1 MASLKRRRESVFSSS
16 YQPPNSQRVVAPRI
30 FHTTSHHADERPSLP
45 RFSQNIWDN
54 HIQEKIPQ
62 QAGEEQG
69 SNDDSVQVIMAV
81 DLKERGTVGC
91 CYYVAQEQQLRI
103 LGDIQLGGKDI
114 IDMLILEINPT
125 TILTSTRAEEATAN
139 VQQGYDDR
147 FRFPYQIDTR
157 PAQEFN
163 FNNARAK
170 LASLEIFQ
178 QEDFAQFLV
187 PGEGFTQTEEVAAEN
202 LGLSFEKGQVLRLA
216 GAVDIENS
224 VSIGCAGAVLAYFQ
238 RQVVNEITQI
248 GDNFVTHPVRS
259 VEAFFLRGTMH
270 ISPHTLS
277 ALQILQCESHPN
289 AFNQGPGKT
298 SSRGKEDFSLYGLF
312 HQHILT
318 PQGKS
323 RLKQYF
329 LRPSTNSDVITER
342 QDILGILLWP
352 SNASVVQKL
361 TTSLKKIKNMRPVIT
376 SLHKGLSSGKAT
388 FGGLKGT
395 IWSTLLNFAFHTIDL
410 QEAIREVSWRDS
422 TAFRD
427 RALNILDG
435 FSLHAVGKIV
445 YEKVDIQD
453 SQQQQRTVV
462 KAGVDRE
469 LDLLKDRYNGLDSLL
484 KQVAIDV
491 ASTIPTNLGID
502 VNVIYFP
509 QLGFNIAI
517 PFNQRGLAAY
527 NGEDDSWEQIFTTEN
542 RAYFKDSR
550 MREMD
555 EKLGDIYGLI
565 CEREIE
571 IAYELAQRVLK
582 YEQVLLA
589 SSDLCGEL
597 DCYLA
602 MAKTASIYNFVR
614 PRISPQNVIRI
625 IDGRHPLQELM
636 VSSYVPNDIQLHGG
650 CGPQSDSDI
659 TDESLSNTPS
669 MLILTGPNYSGKSV
683 YMKQVA
689 LIVYLAHIG
698 SFVPARIAE
707 IGITDNILTRIS
719 TPETVSKVM
728 WDHYAVKRKLLTKMD
743 QIQSTFMIDLQ
754 QMSLLLKLATEKSLI
769 VIDEF
774 DGAGLACGIFE
785 YLLSIDGKRPKV
797 LAATHYHEIFENGFL
812 PLRRSLS
819 FGYME
824 VRVDESPQ
832 NTSEHLTYL
841 YNVKQGRSNQSF
853 GTSCAAMN
861 GIDPAVVSRA
871 DELASLS
878 SRGENLVLACARLS
892 KKEEGILEEAEYAAR
907 SFLELDLSRI
917 SNRGFKDE
925 IADLITQE
933 RTVTTHNGCG

>member
-16 YQPPNSQRVVAPRI
+16 YQPPHSQRVAPVRAA
-30 FHTTSHHADERPSLP
+30 SHHLDGGLSLP
-45 RFSQNIWDN
+45 HFLQNTQDDRM
-54 HIQEKIPQ
+54 QEYIPR
-62 QAGEEQG
+62 QAGEEG
-69 SNDDSVQVIMAV
+69 RNDDNGEVIMAV

-91 CYYVAQEQQLRI
+91 CYYVAQEEQLKI
-103 LGDIQLGGKDI
+103 LGDIQHGGKDI
-114 IDMLILEINPT
+114 IDTLILEINPT
-125 TILTSTRAEEATAN
+125 TILTSTRAEEAAIT

-147 FRFPYQIDTR
+147 FNFPYQIDTR
-157 PAQEFN
+157 PVQEFN

-178 QEDFAQFLV
+178 NEDLAQFLV
-187 PGEGFTQTEEVAAEN
+187 PGGGFTQTEEVAAEN

-224 VSIGCAGAVLAYFQ
+224 VSIGCAGAVLAYVQ
-238 RQVVNEITQI
+238 RQGVNEITQI
-248 GDNFVTHPVRS
+248 GEEFVTQPVRS

-270 ISPHTLS
+270 ISPDTLS
-277 ALQILQCESHPN
+277 ALQILQSESHPN

-312 HQHILT
+312 QQHILT

-323 RLKQYF
+323 RLRQCF
-329 LRPSTNSDVITER
+329 LRPSTESDVISER
-342 QDILGILLWP
+342 QDIINIFLWP
-352 SNASVVQKL
+352 TNASVVQKL
-361 TTSLKKIKNMRPVIT
+361 TASLKKIKNMRPVIT
-376 SLHKGLSSGKAT
+376 SLHKGLSSGRAT

-410 QEAIREVSWRDS
+410 QEATREVSWRDS
-422 TAFRD
+422 ITFRD
-427 RALNILDG
+427 RALSVLDG
-435 FSLHAVGKIV
+435 FSLHVVGKIV
-445 YEKVDIQD
+445 YETVDIQD

-517 PFNQRGLAAY
+517 PFNERGLAAY
-527 NGEDDSWEQIFTTEN
+527 TGEDDSWEQIFTTEN

-571 IAYELAQRVLK
+571 IAHELAQRVLK

-614 PRISPQNVIRI
+614 PRISQQNDIRI

-636 VSSYVPNDIQLHGG
+636 VSSYVPNDVHLRGG
-650 CGPQSDSDI
+650 CGSQSDSDI
-659 TDESLSNTPS
+659 TDQNLSHTPS
-669 MLILTGPNYSGKSV
+669 MLMLTGPNYSGKSV

-698 SFVPARIAE
+698 SFVPAQSAD
-707 IGITDNILTRIS
+707 IGITDKILTRIS
-719 TPETVSKVM
+719 TPETVSK
-728 WDHYAVKRKLLTKMD
+728 
-743 QIQSTFMIDLQ
+743 IQSTFMIDLQ

-774 DGAGLACGIFE
+774 GKGTDINDGAGLACGIFE
-785 YLLSIDGKRPKV
+785 YLLSLDEKRPKI

-812 PLRRSLS
+812 PIRRSLS
-819 FGYME
+819 FGHME
-824 VRVDESPQ
+824 VRVDESSQ

-853 GTSCAAMN
+853 GTFCAAMN
-861 GIDPAVVSRA
+861 GIDLVIVSRA

-878 SRGENLVLACARLS
+878 SRGENLVMACARLS
-892 KKEEGILEEAEYAAR
+892 KKEEDILEEAESAAR
-907 SFLELDLSRI
+907 NFLELDLSRD
-917 SNRGFKDE
+917 SEKGFKDE
-925 IADLITQE
+925 IADLITKE
-933 RTVTTHNGCG
+933 RVVTTHNERV